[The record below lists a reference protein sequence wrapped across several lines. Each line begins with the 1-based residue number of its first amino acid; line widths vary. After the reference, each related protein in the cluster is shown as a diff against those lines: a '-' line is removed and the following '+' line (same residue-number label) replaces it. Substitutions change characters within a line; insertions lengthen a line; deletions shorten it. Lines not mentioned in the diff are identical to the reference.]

1 METPL
6 MLSALEN
13 AAWLVLLWSGH
24 RATLD
29 ICSTLVRQGHRA
41 VFEFFQT
48 DKIHLRTYQKNK
60 TVNKR
65 YRRFFD
71 AVYQNVAFTKFPG
84 NKNTLG
90 HSWPI
95 IETGRCRIPEA
106 LAP

>member
-1 METPL
+1 MPL
-6 MLSALEN
+6 GLFYCGQGTGPPWIFAQH
-13 AAWLVLLWSGH
+13 WSDK
-24 RATLD
+24 D
-29 ICSTLVRQGHRA
+29 IEL
-41 VFEFFQT
+41 FLNFFQA

-65 YRRFFD
+65 YQRFFD

-90 HSWPI
+90 RSWPI